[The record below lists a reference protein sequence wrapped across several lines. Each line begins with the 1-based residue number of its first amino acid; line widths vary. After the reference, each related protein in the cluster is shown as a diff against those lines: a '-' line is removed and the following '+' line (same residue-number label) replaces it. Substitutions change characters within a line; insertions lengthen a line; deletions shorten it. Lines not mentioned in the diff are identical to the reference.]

1 MRRIKSII
9 NVTVLCICVLF
20 SGLAMPVVIHAE
32 EPADVAPY
40 MTYISTYSTDVSISS
55 SGVASIYGLVR
66 AKDNVT
72 TYVKVTLQIYKDG
85 AWRDVKS
92 WEDSGNMGST
102 VAADYQLFSRGS
114 YRTYMVCSA
123 NTETKSATSAT
134 RVY

>member
-9 NVTVLCICVLF
+9 NVLLLCICILL
-20 SGLAMPVVIHAE
+20 SGFAMPTVIHAE
-32 EPADVAPY
+32 EATAVEPRMA
-40 MTYISTYSTDVSISS
+40 YISAYSTDVSISS

-92 WEDSGNMGST
+92 WEDTGNMGST

>member
-20 SGLAMPVVIHAE
+20 SGLAMPIVIHAE
-32 EPADVAPY
+32 EPTTIEPRMD
-40 MTYISTYSTDVSISS
+40 YISTYTTSLNINN
-55 SGVASIYGLVR
+55 GVASIYGLVR

-92 WEDSGNMGST
+92 WEDTGNMGST